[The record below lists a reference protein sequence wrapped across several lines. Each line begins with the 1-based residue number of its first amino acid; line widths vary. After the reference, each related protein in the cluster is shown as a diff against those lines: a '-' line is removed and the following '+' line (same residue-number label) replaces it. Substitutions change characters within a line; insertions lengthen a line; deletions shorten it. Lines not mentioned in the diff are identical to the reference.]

1 LIFPKIPEISP
12 ERAQS
17 ASCHISSFAQSAY
30 STSVSGARQ
39 SERRSSGFDG
49 AFGAE
54 RERADRMVRTIVLA
68 VALAGLW
75 LLLSGYFDKP
85 LLLGFGAASVILCVF
100 LAHRAGVLDFEGV
113 PTGLMPGVFIYW
125 WWLFVEIGKANFI
138 VARQA
143 IAIEPKLSPKLLQV
157 VSPTK
162 TNAGLATF
170 ANSITLTPGTVT
182 VDLEPGYM
190 VVHALT
196 EALADEAAI
205 MDMGRRVAALENGG
219 DA

>member
-1 LIFPKIPEISP
+1 M
-12 ERAQS
+12 
-17 ASCHISSFAQSAY
+17 
-30 STSVSGARQ
+30 
-39 SERRSSGFDG
+39 G
-49 AFGAE
+49 AFGQMG
-54 RERADRMVRTIVLA
+54 RIIVLA
-68 VALAGLW
+68 VALTGLW
-75 LLLSGYFDKP
+75 LLLSGYFHNP
-85 LLLGFGAASVILCVF
+85 MLLGFGAASVILCIY
-100 LAHRAGVLDFEGV
+100 LAARAGVLDSEGV

-125 WWLFVEIGKANFI
+125 WWLMVEIGKANFI

-143 IAIEPKLSPKLLQV
+143 LAVEPKLSPKLMKI

-196 EALADEAAI
+196 EGLADEAAI
-205 MDMGRRVAALENGG
+205 ADMGRRVAALERGG
-219 DA
+219 AS

>member
-1 LIFPKIPEISP
+1 M
-12 ERAQS
+12 A
-17 ASCHISSFAQSAY
+17 
-30 STSVSGARQ
+30 
-39 SERRSSGFDG
+39 
-49 AFGAE
+49 
-54 RERADRMVRTIVLA
+54 RTIVLTA
-68 VALAGLW
+68 ALTGLW
-75 LLLSGYFDKP
+75 LLLSFYFDKP
-85 LLLGFGAASVILCVF
+85 LLLGFGAASVILCVY
-100 LAHRAGVLDFEGV
+100 LARRARMLDGEGV
-113 PTGLMPGVFIYW
+113 PTGLMPRVFVYW

-143 IAIEPKLSPKLLQV
+143 IAIEPKLSPKLLHI

-219 DA
+219 EA

>member
-1 LIFPKIPEISP
+1 MAV
-12 ERAQS
+12 RA
-17 ASCHISSFAQSAY
+17 I
-30 STSVSGARQ
+30 
-39 SERRSSGFDG
+39 
-49 AFGAE
+49 
-54 RERADRMVRTIVLA
+54 ILA

-75 LLLSGYFDKP
+75 LLLSGYFDNP

-100 LAHRAGVLDFEGV
+100 LAIRARVLDFEGV
-113 PTGLMPGVFIYW
+113 PTGLMPRVFLYW
-125 WWLFVEIGKANFI
+125 RWLFVEIGKANII
-138 VARQA
+138 VARHA
-143 IAIEPKLSPKLLQV
+143 LAIEPKLSPKLLKI

-182 VDLEPGYM
+182 IDLEPDYM

-205 MDMGRRVAALENGG
+205 ADMGRRVAALENGG
-219 DA
+219 ER

>member
-1 LIFPKIPEISP
+1 ML
-12 ERAQS
+12 RA
-17 ASCHISSFAQSAY
+17 
-30 STSVSGARQ
+30 V
-39 SERRSSGFDG
+39 
-49 AFGAE
+49 
-54 RERADRMVRTIVLA
+54 VLA
-68 VALAGLW
+68 MALAGLW
-75 LLLSGYFDKP
+75 LLLSGYFDNP
-85 LLLGFGAASVILCVF
+85 LLLGFGAASVALCVY

-113 PTGLMPGVFIYW
+113 PTGLMPRVFGYW

-138 VARQA
+138 VAREA
-143 IAIEPKLSPKLLQV
+143 LAIEPRLSPKLMKV

-196 EALADEAAI
+196 EALADEAGIEA
-205 MDMGRRVAALENGG
+205 MGRRVAALENGG
-219 DA
+219 AA

>member
-1 LIFPKIPEISP
+1 MHPS
-12 ERAQS
+12 
-17 ASCHISSFAQSAY
+17 
-30 STSVSGARQ
+30 
-39 SERRSSGFDG
+39 
-49 AFGAE
+49 
-54 RERADRMVRTIVLA
+54 MVRTVILFI
-68 VALAGLW
+68 ALAALW

-85 LLLGFGAASVILCVF
+85 LLLGFGLGSVSLCVF
-100 LAHRAGVLDFEGV
+100 LALRARVLDFEGV
-113 PTGLMPGVFIYW
+113 PSGLMPRVFFYW

-138 VARQA
+138 VARHA
-143 IAIEPKLSPKLLQV
+143 LAIEPKLSPKLMKV
-157 VSPTK
+157 TSPTR

-182 VDLEPGYM
+182 VDLEPDYM

-205 MDMGRRVAALENGG
+205 ADMGRRVAQLETGG

>member
-1 LIFPKIPEISP
+1 MHHEQRKVH
-12 ERAQS
+12 A
-17 ASCHISSFAQSAY
+17 
-30 STSVSGARQ
+30 ARQ
-39 SERRSSGFDG
+39 I
-49 AFGAE
+49 AFE
-54 RERADRMVRTIVLA
+54 DRVTDVTAPYRQPLA
-68 VALAGLW
+68 FPLFEVAPPNDSPPSTAG
-75 LLLSGYFDKP
+75 KHP
-85 LLLGFGAASVILCVF
+85 AT
-100 LAHRAGVLDFEGV
+100 RLDLV
-113 PTGLMPGVFIYW
+113 
-125 WWLFVEIGKANFI
+125 VEIGKANFI